1 MTTSF
6 TIQEYSIPASILQQ
20 ILAKMELKSLVRLC
34 QTSTYGQDTVDELQS
49 ARLERYLAAK
59 RDEHELS
66 KVSPCFDERFDPF
79 QFFPRDEIPS
89 KRTLETIIRMERF
102 RISIDGH
109 NLDKGPFANWLA
121 KRVELAQKTLENWEI
136 LH

>member
-20 ILAKMELKSLVRLC
+20 ILAKMDLKSLVRLC

-59 RDEHELS
+59 RDEHELL

-79 QFFPRDEIPS
+79 QFFPVMKYQASVLWKQLSEWI
-89 KRTLETIIRMERF
+89 
-102 RISIDGH
+102 
-109 NLDKGPFANWLA
+109 A
-121 KRVELAQKTLENWEI
+121 
-136 LH
+136 